1 MARGRGTWRGEIV
14 SRQHATP
21 RGVRP
26 LQNLHELTQ
35 KSGQI
40 LYCPGVP
47 CRPPVSVS
55 NTDWAFGRSSVVRF
69 DRSLQTRV
77 STRPAGK
84 TAHECGDASN
94 GGT

>member
-1 MARGRGTWRGEIV
+1 MSLLIGEKGYITIV
-14 SRQHATP
+14 MHD
-21 RGVRP
+21 
-26 LQNLHELTQ
+26 Q

-55 NTDWAFGRSSVVRF
+55 NTDWAFGRSSVARF

-84 TAHECGDASN
+84 TAHECGDTSN